1 MFSKVLHKCVTLS
14 SQLDGVSKWK
24 KEGENGGMSVV
35 SGYCDGDEHLINA
48 IIIIVIMSW
57 SEEEETVKKGSEDLG
72 IIKLRG

>member
-48 IIIIVIMSW
+48 IIIIVIMS
-57 SEEEETVKKGSEDLG
+57 
-72 IIKLRG
+72 